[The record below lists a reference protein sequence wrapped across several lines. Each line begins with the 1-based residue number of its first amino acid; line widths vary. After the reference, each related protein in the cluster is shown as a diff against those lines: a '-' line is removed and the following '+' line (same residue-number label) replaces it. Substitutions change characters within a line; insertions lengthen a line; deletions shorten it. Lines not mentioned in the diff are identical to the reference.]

1 MLPRPLGEIASR
13 AKHLAIVRRCMPAL
27 RPGLDVVC
35 VHLVD
40 AELLSAH
47 LAHPTLSCVGCE
59 LLRFRECTCRQ
70 ALFALAK
77 HLGDDATLLRHIVV
91 HEELGDLLLNRLC
104 VKNLAPILLVESSPI
119 DALEYLH
126 SVLGMDECRL
136 NPTYD

>member
-1 MLPRPLGEIASR
+1 
-13 AKHLAIVRRCMPAL
+13 MPAL

-59 LLRFRECTCRQ
+59 LLRFRECAYRL
-70 ALFALAK
+70 ALLAHAK
-77 HLGDDATLLRHIVV
+77 HIGDDATLLRHIVV
-91 HEELGDLLLNRLC
+91 NEELGDLLLNRLC
-104 VKNLAPILLVESSPI
+104 VKNLAPILLVEGSSI

-126 SVLGMDECRL
+126 SVFRMDECRF